1 MRPAYVDRETQEPRR
16 PRRSGVIRVAPGTRE
31 ARDRDRT
38 GGVGAKVSRPN
49 TPLPNVP
56 SIVVDAS
63 YLEAPAPGIVTPKP
77 TTSYRVLK
85 AVVAVSAFLCGA
97 LIEPSLENLTSFR
110 SSAAPVMLPAIV
122 VQVPSSATQ
131 SLVFQASPPSVEL
144 LDQQEAERLVRLAHK
159 LRRTGREQHAQRL
172 LAALL
177 EERPGHPRALA
188 AMAQLSLDLGDAPE
202 AVRWARRSVQSLPGS
217 ADHWQL
223 LAEALT
229 RAGLHEESL
238 RARTRAAELSRD

>member
-16 PRRSGVIRVAPGTRE
+16 TRRSGVIRVAPGTRE

-38 GGVGAKVSRPN
+38 GGVGAKISRPN
-49 TPLPNVP
+49 SPLPDVP

-63 YLEAPAPGIVTPKP
+63 YLEAPAPEIVKPKP
-77 TTSYRVLK
+77 TTPYRVLK

-110 SSAAPVMLPAIV
+110 SSEAPVMLPAIV
-122 VQVPSSATQ
+122 VQAPSSATQ
-131 SLVFQASPPSVEL
+131 SLAFQASPPATDR

-172 LAALL
+172 LAGLL
-177 EERPGHPRALA
+177 EERPGHPQALA
-188 AMAQLSLDLGDAPE
+188 AMAWLEMERGDSLE
-202 AVRWARRSVQSLPGS
+202 AVRWARHGVQSLPGS
-217 ADHWQL
+217 ADHWML
-223 LAEALT
+223 LSQALA
-229 RAGLHEESL
+229 RADLHEESRL
-238 RARTRAAELSRD
+238 AARRAAELSR